1 MKKIMN
7 WVLAATLVC
16 GSTVFTSCSSNE
28 DSPSPAEQSKKDR
41 KEFVAHTRQ
50 TLKYMAENMN
60 FGSWEAANTLNQKFN
75 EYVLN
80 NSEFQKA
87 VIPLFLQKIQES
99 IKPVEEGSELAEMGY
114 KMYAT
119 VDLTDFNYRFTMK
132 DDMSGFDVE
141 PAEDFEIILSGYNP
155 ATQQVEK
162 DNYKLTMKTGSQTY
176 SILFSLMSNAEFAVV
191 GLIPEDFAYA
201 ISDKLTGN
209 WRDVFT
215 GAFINLVKNSDPS
228 KIIVKQNDGFTISGT
243 LTSTI
248 PSSQAMGKAADA
260 TTVNFLIDSDHK
272 TKQGTAFVGFEQNG
286 QKLVDLDLK
295 VSVGE
300 HSDLPGLDLTLFN
313 SSGTSIID
321 LLSAVWGTH
330 SLDEGKIILLDD
342 LETTVSI
349 SNMAMAIEIA
359 NEMAKARRNY
369 ADQQTM
375 GAYADQLNELI
386 SCTMICKGVNQTI
399 PMRMVTTK
407 IGVDWWAMPGLN
419 FADENGY
426 VAITDMLDKESVEYG
441 FNLLDHAVGP
451 MQQSII
457 TVRQLIQFVRTY
469 LIPMQK
475 QQGGNNNQAQ

>member
-1 MKKIMN
+1 
-7 WVLAATLVC
+7 
-16 GSTVFTSCSSNE
+16 
-28 DSPSPAEQSKKDR
+28 
-41 KEFVAHTRQ
+41 
-50 TLKYMAENMN
+50 MN
-60 FGSWEAANTLNQKFN
+60 FGSWEAANTINQKFN
-75 EYVLN
+75 QYVLN

-99 IKPVEEGSELAEMGY
+99 TKPVEEGSQLAEMGY
-114 KMYAT
+114 KMYST

-141 PAEDFEIILSGYNP
+141 PAEDFEVILNGYNP
-155 ATQQVEK
+155 STQQVEK
-162 DNYKLTMKTGSQTY
+162 GNYKLIMKAGGQTY
-176 SILFSLMSNAEFAVV
+176 GILFSLVSTKDLAVV
-191 GLIPEDFAYA
+191 GLIPQDFVFA
-201 ISDKLTGN
+201 ISDNLTGS

-215 GAFINLVKNSDPS
+215 GSFMNLAKNSDPS
-228 KIIVKQNDGFTISGT
+228 KIIVKDNDGFTISGT
-243 LTSTI
+243 LTSNI
-248 PSSQAMGKAADA
+248 PAFQAMGKDADA
-260 TTVNFLIDSDHK
+260 TTLNFLIDSDHK
-272 TKQGTAFVGFEQNG
+272 TQKGTAFVDFEQNG
-286 QKLVDLDLK
+286 QKMVELDLK

-300 HSDLPGLDLTLFN
+300 LSGLPALDLSQFI

-321 LLSAVWGTH
+321 LLSALWGTR
-330 SLDEGKIILLDD
+330 SLDEGKLILLDD

-349 SNMAMAIEIA
+349 SDMAAAIQIA

-369 ADQQTM
+369 ADQQTI

-386 SCTMICKGVNQTI
+386 SGTMICRGVNQTI

-451 MQQSII
+451 MQQSLI
-457 TVRQLIQFVRTY
+457 TVRQLIQFVQTF
-469 LIPMQK
+469 IVPMRN
-475 QQGGNNNQAQ
+475 QQGGSNGQAQ